1 MRRIDLGYT
10 LLELMLTVALV
21 GFLAGVG
28 VPAYLEVVERARVN
42 RAISDIGELSLQLY
56 RWETNIGA
64 FPPSLAAAGLA
75 GRLDPWGR
83 PYFYLELSAA
93 NPGDVRKDKNLVP
106 INTDFDL
113 YSAGKDGETVKPLTA
128 KKSRDDVVRASNGAF
143 IGLAEDY

>member
-1 MRRIDLGYT
+1 MRRIVSGYT

-21 GFLAGVG
+21 GLLAGVG
-28 VPAYLEVVERARVN
+28 IPAYLEVVERTRVN
-42 RAISDIGELSLQLY
+42 RAIADIGELSLQLY
-56 RWETNIGA
+56 RWETNIGS

-75 GRLDPWGR
+75 RVDPWGR

-113 YSAGKDGETVKPLTA
+113 YSAGKDGETAPPLTA
-128 KKSRDDVVRASNGAF
+128 QKSRDDVVRASNGAF

>member
-1 MRRIDLGYT
+1 MRRVVSGYT

-21 GFLAGVG
+21 GLLAGVG
-28 VPAYLEVVERARVN
+28 IPAYLEVVERTRVN
-42 RAISDIGELSLQLY
+42 RAIADIGELSLQLY
-56 RWETNIGA
+56 RWETNIGS
-64 FPPSLAAAGLA
+64 FPPNLAAAGLA

-113 YSAGKDGETVKPLTA
+113 YSAGKDGETAPPLTA
-128 KKSRDDVVRASNGAF
+128 QKSRDDVVRASNGAF

>member
-1 MRRIDLGYT
+1 MRRVDSGYT

-21 GFLAGVG
+21 GLVAGVG
-28 VPAYLEVVERARVN
+28 VPAYLEVVERTRVN
-42 RAISDIGELSLQLY
+42 RAIADIGELSLQLY
-56 RWETNIGA
+56 RWETNIGT
-64 FPPSLAAAGLA
+64 FPPNLAAAGLD

-83 PYFYLELSAA
+83 PYFYLELSTA

-113 YSAGKDGETVKPLTA
+113 YSAGKDGETARPLTA
-128 KKSRDDVVRASNGAF
+128 QKSRDDVVRASNGAF

>member
-1 MRRIDLGYT
+1 MPRKTSGYT
-10 LLELMLTVALV
+10 LFELTLV
-21 GFLAGVG
+21 IVLIGLLAGVG
-28 VPAYLEVVERARVN
+28 IPTYRGIIDRMNVN
-42 RAISDIGELSLQLY
+42 RAIADIGEISLQLY

-64 FPPSLAAAGLA
+64 FPPNLAAAGLN

-93 NPGDVRKDKNLVP
+93 NPCNVRKDKNLVP

-113 YSAGKDGETVKPLTA
+113 YSAGKDGETALPLTA
-128 KKSRDDVVRASNGAF
+128 QKSRDDVVRANNGAF